1 MVERLRSKLR
11 RGESVDIEETKSEVI
26 MGEESSSRGSYSIIA
41 GVVMLYWAVS
51 ISLVFL
57 NKTILSGS
65 FGDEELTI
73 FSAWFQS
80 MVAVGFI
87 LSIRYGFHRCG
98 VQARVPKIEPDHLY
112 SKTMLMLS
120 MSSVCGLTFN
130 NLMLKHIGVAF
141 YQVARSFTIIF
152 TIGLSALVLGQ
163 GLSFRAVISCFLV
176 VCGFFV
182 GIDQEDVSGTLSV
195 LGVIY
200 GILASLSAAISGIL
214 FKKAESLLDGDS
226 LKLAYYNNLNCMVIF
241 LPLCLGSGQFFAVLH
256 SDLIYLPKFW
266 FILLITGCLS
276 LAIGWVSALQIK
288 YTSPIAHHLS
298 INAKSVVQTVLAVLF
313 YQESKTLFWWLGNFL
328 VVAGVLM
335 YTLTKI
341 LQDARRLQSMMGSM
355 ELPVKKPNQ
364 AINGRV

>member
-1 MVERLRSKLR
+1 M
-11 RGESVDIEETKSEVI
+11 
-26 MGEESSSRGSYSIIA
+26 
-41 GVVMLYWAVS
+41 
-51 ISLVFL
+51 VFL
-57 NKTILSGS
+57 NKTILSGA
-65 FGDEELTI
+65 FGEEELTI

-87 LSIRYGFHRCG
+87 LCIRFGFAKCG
-98 VQARVPKIEPDHLY
+98 VQAKVPKVDPNQLY
-112 SKTMLMLS
+112 SRTMLMLS

-152 TIGLSALVLGQ
+152 TIGLSALVLGR
-163 GLSFRAVISCFLV
+163 GLTLRAVISCFLV
-176 VCGFFV
+176 VCGFFI

-195 LGVIY
+195 FGVIY
-200 GILASLSAAISGIL
+200 GILASLSAAVSGIL
-214 FKKAESLLDGDS
+214 FKKAETLLDGDS

-241 LPLCLGSGQFFAVLH
+241 LPLCLGSGQFYSVLN
-256 SDLIYLPKFW
+256 SDLIYQPKFW
-266 FILLITGCLS
+266 FILIITGCLS

-298 INAKSVVQTVLAVLF
+298 INAKSVMQTVLAVLF
-313 YQESKTLFWWLGNFL
+313 YHESKTLYWWLGNFF

-341 LQDARRLQSMMGSM
+341 FQDARKLQGMLGSM
-355 ELPVKKPNQ
+355 ELPVKTPKPDS
-364 AINGRV
+364 NGHIK